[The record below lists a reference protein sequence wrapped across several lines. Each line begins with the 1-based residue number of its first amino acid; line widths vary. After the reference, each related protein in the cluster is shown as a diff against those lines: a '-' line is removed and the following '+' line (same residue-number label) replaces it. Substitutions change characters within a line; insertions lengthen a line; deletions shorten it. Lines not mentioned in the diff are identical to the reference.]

1 MKRRRRWMRK
11 MMVVCS
17 AGVLPAFVL
26 KCDKAALNFQRG
38 FFGGLGASVAQFI
51 VDNADQVAP
60 Q

>member
-1 MKRRRRWMRK
+1 

-38 FFGGLGASVAQFI
+38 FFGGLGASVAQF
-51 VDNADQVAP
+51 VVENADQVAP